1 MVDGEEQRARDE
13 LVRKQKDEPQ
23 EGYPFY
29 WLDPG
34 LQGYVYGYDVIEEV
48 RKVYFCSSS
57 VLTYGIAEEGR
68 SQLQGCIE
76 ARRRDSL

>member
-13 LVRKQKDEPQ
+13 LVRRQKDEPQ

-48 RKVYFCSSS
+48 RKVCSLLNLGADIWNS
-57 VLTYGIAEEGR
+57 
-68 SQLQGCIE
+68 
-76 ARRRDSL
+76 